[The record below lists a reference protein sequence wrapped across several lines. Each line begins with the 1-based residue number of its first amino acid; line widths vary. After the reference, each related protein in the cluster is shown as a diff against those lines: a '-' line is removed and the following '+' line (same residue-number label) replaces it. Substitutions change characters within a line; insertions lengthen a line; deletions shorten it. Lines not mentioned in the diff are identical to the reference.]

1 METLAAAAL
10 VLRAPARATRP
21 RPRGDQDSTSSWAN
35 FRGGSGYWRSWDSP
49 DVERKMSDKNLN
61 ECVVTRARV
70 FY

>member
-10 VLRAPARATRP
+10 VLRAPARATRL
-21 RPRGDQDSTSSWAN
+21 RGDQDSTSSLAN

-49 DVERKMSDKNLN
+49 DLERKMSDKNLN